1 MSAENSSSSRASE
14 NSLQRV
20 QSANARASSVDEVT
34 GAAMNVSGAATAT
47 STTNTE
53 AKNAAATTTTT
64 TTTTPA
70 AAADAVT
77 DADALEVARTQSYV
91 AAVGSTSGSDV
102 AQHTAVE
109 SHTVAGA
116 GSNTNSASG
125 VAVDADVVTAAH
137 SVTRGGSAGGIMTAA
152 NGVREKRRPVRV
164 SFAETSGATSCP
176 SLDGQSEGN
185 KCDTKAHA
193 TNEPPTHTLGSG
205 ATKTTTTANDD
216 DDDDNDHDHEDEG
229 ENEADKLLWADAAAG
244 PPGPPSPPAPCCAK
258 PFYVRWDQCP
268 HAAAWISSPPPL
280 PQLPALSQM

>member
-1 MSAENSSSSRASE
+1 
-14 NSLQRV
+14 
-20 QSANARASSVDEVT
+20 
-34 GAAMNVSGAATAT
+34 MNVSGAATAT

-53 AKNAAATTTTT
+53 VTNAAAATTPTTPT
-64 TTTTPA
+64 LTTPA
-70 AAADAVT
+70 TTADAVT

-109 SHTVAGA
+109 SHTAAGA
-116 GSNTNSASG
+116 GRNTNSASG

-152 NGVREKRRPVRV
+152 NGVREKKRPVRV

-185 KCDTKAHA
+185 KCDTEAHA

-205 ATKTTTTANDD
+205 ATKTANDNDD

-258 PFYVRWDQCP
+258 PFYVRWNQCP

-280 PQLPALSQM
+280 PQLPPLSQT